1 MSLGDSF
8 QYSLPFQVGSFQVH
22 PDGKI
27 SLASLADF
35 LQEIAW
41 RHADSAD
48 FGRNLMESNQMW
60 VLSRLDIRVEKSP
73 TWGEK
78 IQAFTAGRGA
88 DKLFAFREF
97 LVLNLNGDVLVKAM
111 SSWLLL
117 HTETKRPLRPEV
129 VLPAHLF
136 DPTQKPD
143 WQPEKIRIHGEEIYR
158 ETLKVRYSDLDLN
171 NHVNN
176 TSYILWV
183 ENILRENN
191 FPTNEV
197 LINYQAEC
205 LLGDEVNLILWETDQ
220 GRFVEGLVGEKL
232 VLLARAKNRKEI
244 SEMEVTNSSGLL
256 G

>member
-8 QYSLPFQVGSFQVH
+8 QYSLPFQVGSYQVH

-27 SLASLADF
+27 SLTSLADF

-48 FGRNLMESNQMW
+48 FGRNLMESNLMW
-60 VLSRLDIRVEKSP
+60 VLSRLDIRVKKSP

-97 LVLNLNGDVLVKAM
+97 LILDQNGEVLVRAM

-117 HTETKRPLRPEV
+117 HTETKRPQRPEV
-129 VLPAHLF
+129 VLPARLF

-143 WQPEKIRIHGEEIYR
+143 WQPEKIRILGEEIYQ

-191 FPTNEV
+191 FQPNEL

-205 LLGDEVNLILWETDQ
+205 ILGDEVSLSLWVKDQ
-220 GRFVEGLVGEKL
+220 EMLVQGLVGEKL
-232 VLLARAKNRKEI
+232 VLLARSKN
-244 SEMEVTNSSGLL
+244 
-256 G
+256 

>member
-22 PDGKI
+22 PDGNI

-60 VLSRLDIRVEKSP
+60 VLSRLDIRVKKSP

-78 IQAFTAGRGA
+78 IHAFTAGRGA

-97 LVLNLNGDVLVKAM
+97 LVLNSNGDVLVKAM

-205 LLGDEVNLILWETDQ
+205 LFGDEVNLSLWATDQ
-220 GRFVEGLVGEKL
+220 GMVLQGLVGEKL
-232 VLLARAKNRKEI
+232 VLLARAKN
-244 SEMEVTNSSGLL
+244 
-256 G
+256 

>member
-8 QYSLPFQVGSFQVH
+8 QYSLPFQVGSYQVH

-27 SLASLADF
+27 SLTSLADF

-48 FGRNLMESNQMW
+48 FGRNLMESNLMW
-60 VLSRLDIRVEKSP
+60 VLSRLDIRVVKLP

-97 LVLNLNGDVLVKAM
+97 LVLDSNGEVLVSAM

-117 HTETKRPLRPEV
+117 HSETKRPQRPEV

-143 WQPEKIRIHGEEIYR
+143 WQPEKIRIQGEEIYQER
-158 ETLKVRYSDLDLN
+158 LKVRYSDLDLN
-171 NHVNN
+171 SHVNN

-191 FPTNEV
+191 FSPNEL

-205 LLGDEVNLILWETDQ
+205 ILGDEVNLSLWKTEA
-220 GRFVEGLVGEKL
+220 GMLVHGLVGEKL
-232 VLLARAKNRKEI
+232 VLLARAKN
-244 SEMEVTNSSGLL
+244 
-256 G
+256 

>member
-8 QYSLPFQVGSFQVH
+8 QYSLPFQVGSYQVH

-27 SLASLADF
+27 SFTSLADF

-41 RHADSAD
+41 RHADSAN
-48 FGRNLMESNQMW
+48 FGRNLLESNLMW
-60 VLSRLDIRVEKSP
+60 VLARLDIRVEKSP

-97 LVLNLNGDVLVKAM
+97 LVLDSKGDVLVKAM

-117 HTETKRPLRPEV
+117 HTETKRPQRAEV

-158 ETLKVRYSDLDLN
+158 ESLKVRYSDLDLN

-176 TSYILWV
+176 TCYILWV

-191 FPTNEV
+191 FPAKEL

-205 LLGDEVNLILWETDQ
+205 MLGDEVSLSLWNTEAGMLVQ
-220 GRFVEGLVGEKL
+220 GLVGEKL
-232 VLLARAKNRKEI
+232 VLLARAKK
-244 SEMEVTNSSGLL
+244 
-256 G
+256 

>member
-8 QYSLPFQVGSFQVH
+8 QYSLPFQVGSYQVH

-27 SLASLADF
+27 SLTSLADF

-48 FGRNLMESNQMW
+48 FGRNLMESNLMW

-97 LVLNLNGDVLVKAM
+97 LILDSNGEVLVKAM

-117 HTETKRPLRPEV
+117 HTETKRTQRPEV
-129 VLPAHLF
+129 ALPAHLF

-143 WQPEKIRIHGEEIYR
+143 WQPEKIRIHGGEIYQ

-191 FPTNEV
+191 FSANEL

-205 LLGDEVNLILWETDQ
+205 ILGDEVSLSLWKTEAGMLVQ
-220 GRFVEGLVGEKL
+220 GLVGEKL
-232 VLLARAKNRKEI
+232 VLLARGKE
-244 SEMEVTNSSGLL
+244 
-256 G
+256 

>member
-8 QYSLPFQVGSFQVH
+8 QYSLPFQVGSYQVH

-27 SLASLADF
+27 SLTSLADF

-48 FGRNLMESNQMW
+48 FGRNLMESNLMW
-60 VLSRLDIRVEKSP
+60 VLSRLDIQVEKSP

-78 IQAFTAGRGA
+78 IQAFTAGRGT

-97 LVLNLNGDVLVKAM
+97 LILDSNGEVLVKAM

-117 HTETKRPLRPEV
+117 HAVTKRPQRPEV

-143 WQPEKIRIHGEEIYR
+143 WQPEKIRIHGEEIYQ

-191 FPTNEV
+191 FPANEL

-205 LLGDEVNLILWETDQ
+205 ILGDEVNLSLWKTGAGMLVQ
-220 GRFVEGLVGEKL
+220 GLVGEKL
-232 VLLARAKNRKEI
+232 VLLAR
-244 SEMEVTNSSGLL
+244 G
-256 G
+256 

>member
-8 QYSLPFQVGSFQVH
+8 QYSLPFQVGSYQVH

-27 SLASLADF
+27 SLTSLADF

-48 FGRNLMESNQMW
+48 FGRNLMESNLMW

-88 DKLFAFREF
+88 EKLFAFREF
-97 LVLNLNGDVLVKAM
+97 LILDSNGEVLVKAM

-117 HTETKRPLRPEV
+117 HTETKRPQRPEV

-143 WQPEKIRIHGEEIYR
+143 WQPEKIRIHGEEIYQER
-158 ETLKVRYSDLDLN
+158 LKVRYSDLDLN

-191 FPTNEV
+191 FPADEL

-205 LLGDEVNLILWETDQ
+205 ILGDEVNLSLLKTEAGMLVQ
-220 GRFVEGLVGEKL
+220 GLVSGKM
-232 VLLARAKNRKEI
+232 VLLARAKK
-244 SEMEVTNSSGLL
+244 
-256 G
+256 

>member
-1 MSLGDSF
+1 MSLSDSF
-8 QYSLPFQVGSFQVH
+8 QFSLPFQVGSYQVH

-27 SLASLADF
+27 SLTSLADF

-48 FGRNLMESNQMW
+48 FGRNLMESNLMW

-97 LVLNLNGDVLVKAM
+97 LILDSNGEVLVKAM
-111 SSWLLL
+111 TSWLLL
-117 HTETKRPLRPEV
+117 HTLTKRPQRPEV

-136 DPTQKPD
+136 DPTQKPG
-143 WQPEKIRIHGEEIYR
+143 WQPEKVRIHGEEIYC
-158 ETLKVRYSDLDLN
+158 ESLKVRYSDLDLN

-191 FPTNEV
+191 FPINQL

-205 LLGDEVNLILWETDQ
+205 ILGDEVNLSLWATDYGIVVQ
-220 GRFVEGLVGEKL
+220 GLVGEKL
-232 VLLARAKNRKEI
+232 VLLARARN
-244 SEMEVTNSSGLL
+244 
-256 G
+256 

>member
-22 PDGKI
+22 PDGNI

>member
-8 QYSLPFQVGSFQVH
+8 QYSIPFQVGSYQVH

-27 SLASLADF
+27 SFTSLADF
-35 LQEIAW
+35 FQEIAW

-48 FGRNLMESNQMW
+48 FGRNLMESKLMW

-78 IQAFTAGRGA
+78 IQTFTTGRGA
-88 DKLFAFREF
+88 AKLFAFREF
-97 LVLNLNGDVLVKAM
+97 LILDSNGEVLVKAM

-117 HTETKRPLRPEV
+117 HTQTKRPQRPEA
-129 VLPAHLF
+129 VLPPHLF
-136 DPTQKPD
+136 DPIQKPD
-143 WQPEKIRIHGEEIYR
+143 WQPEKIRIDGDEIYR

-176 TSYILWV
+176 TSYVLWV
-183 ENILRENN
+183 ENILRENH
-191 FPTNEV
+191 FPANEL

-205 LLGDEVNLILWETDQ
+205 ILGDEVNLSLWKLEEGMLVQ
-220 GRFVEGLVGEKL
+220 GLIGEKL
-232 VLLARAKNRKEI
+232 VLLARAKN
-244 SEMEVTNSSGLL
+244 
-256 G
+256 